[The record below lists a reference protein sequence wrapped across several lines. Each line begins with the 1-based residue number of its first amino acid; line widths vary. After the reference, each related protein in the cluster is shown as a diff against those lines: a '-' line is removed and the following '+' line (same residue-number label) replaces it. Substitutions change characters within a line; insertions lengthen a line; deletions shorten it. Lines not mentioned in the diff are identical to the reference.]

1 VGNMEEGR
9 DSTQA
14 VIPEVLEVGTAP
26 VKVEARDKTGGVILT
41 VEKDTNKTRVL
52 HLRNNEIRLLESIVN
67 HGGDL
72 RAAGRECGMNN
83 SQILAFLK
91 RPSVRLW
98 VKARIK
104 EAAVRNGVTLDWW
117 ISRLKEVADG
127 SDSMTTSQADAMKL
141 LGKFLG
147 IDRNSMVGD
156 AVKNLPKGKFELN
169 FSIKKE

>member
-1 VGNMEEGR
+1 M
-9 DSTQA
+9 
-14 VIPEVLEVGTAP
+14 
-26 VKVEARDKTGGVILT
+26 
-41 VEKDTNKTRVL
+41 
-52 HLRNNEIRLLESIVN
+52 N

-72 RAAGRECGMNN
+72 RAAGKDCGMNN

-91 RPSVRLW
+91 RPAVKVW

-127 SDSMTTSQADAMKL
+127 QDTMTTSQADAMKL

-147 IDRNSMVGD
+147 VERNSLVGD
-156 AVKNLPKGKFELN
+156 AVKNLPKGKFELQ
-169 FSIKKE
+169 FTIKKDE